1 MVTLAAMSAAAAL
14 TACGPPSD
22 SGNDNSS
29 SSGGTDAKSA
39 TSADDVGGMDALV
52 KAAQKEGQL
61 NVIALPPDWAN
72 YGAIIDGFTK
82 KYGIKVQS
90 DQPDAA
96 SQDEINAADQLKG
109 TDRAPDVFD
118 LGQSVA
124 LANTDKYAPY
134 KVATF
139 DDIPDQF
146 KDPDGTWV
154 NDYGGYMSV
163 GYDSDKVPDVA
174 ALDDLLGPDFK
185 GKVALNGD
193 PTQAG
198 AAFSGVVMASIA
210 NGGSADDIAPGVDYF
225 KKLKDAGNFLPVDPT
240 GATIESGQTPV
251 VIDWDYLNAAET
263 AKLPSWKVVVPEGAV
278 VAGYYFQAINNDAP
292 HPAAARLWEEY
303 LYSDE
308 GQNLWLA
315 GGARPVR
322 ADAMVAAGTIDQSK
336 YDALP
341 TVTGTPVIPT
351 NEQTEK
357 MAAYLPP
364 TGPRRSADRRRP
376 GGRHCGG
383 VHHGTSGQAATHER
397 RALARPAPVPALRH
411 DLPGLA
417 DPVGRLRGVPE
428 RGRRLHPRAGPS
440 AHRRDRAARA
450 QAEPLPLVLLRGPR
464 RGPGC
469 PAGLPHRHRA
479 AQQPDAPH
487 GHGGLRRA
495 RPVRWRHAGVRL
507 AGHARLQRPADQPV
521 RRRARHLRHRLDVAL
536 RAPGADPGLHLLP
549 DPADGDRVHARSR
562 GTAAAVA

>member
-1 MVTLAAMSAAAAL
+1 VRVRSWFVSLVALSAAAAL
-14 TACGPPSD
+14 AACSPPSD
-22 SGNDNSS
+22 SGNDKS
-29 SSGGTDAKSA
+29 SSGSDAKTA
-39 TSADDVGGMDALV
+39 TSADDLGGMDALV
-52 KAAQKEGQL
+52 KAAQKEGTL

-72 YGAIIDGFTK
+72 YGAIIDAFSK
-82 KYGIKVQS
+82 KYDIKVQS

-139 DDIPDQF
+139 NDIPDQF
-146 KDPDGTWV
+146 KDPNGTWV

-163 GYDSDKVPDVA
+163 GYDSDKVPDVSTM
-174 ALDDLLGPDFK
+174 DDLLGPDFK

-240 GATIESGQTPV
+240 AATIESGQTPV

-263 AKLPSWKVVVPEGAV
+263 AKLPSWKVVVPENAV
-278 VAGYYFQAINNDAP
+278 VAGYYFQAINKDAP

-322 ADAMVAAGTIDQSK
+322 ADAMVAAGTIDQTK

-341 TVTGTPVIPT
+341 TVSGTPVIPT
-351 NEQTEK
+351 NDQTEK
-357 MAAYLPP
+357 MAAYL
-364 TGPRRSADRRRP
+364 ADNW
-376 GGRHCGG
+376 
-383 VHHGTSGQAATHER
+383 AKA
-397 RALARPAPVPALRH
+397 
-411 DLPGLA
+411 
-417 DPVGRLRGVPE
+417 VG
-428 RGRRLHPRAGPS
+428 
-440 AHRRDRAARA
+440 
-450 QAEPLPLVLLRGPR
+450 
-464 RGPGC
+464 
-469 PAGLPHRHRA
+469 
-479 AQQPDAPH
+479 
-487 GHGGLRRA
+487 
-495 RPVRWRHAGVRL
+495 
-507 AGHARLQRPADQPV
+507 
-521 RRRARHLRHRLDVAL
+521 
-536 RAPGADPGLHLLP
+536 
-549 DPADGDRVHARSR
+549 
-562 GTAAAVA
+562 